1 MAGIVHDVE
10 NRSLLDEVRQQAA
23 AAAGELAEAAHLRRG
38 QIVVVGCST
47 SEVVGHRV
55 GSWSTPQVG
64 QAIFDGLHSVFGPM
78 GVYIAAQCC
87 EHLNR
92 ALIVEHEAV
101 PQLDIVNVVPQPKAG
116 SSFATAAY
124 QAFKHP
130 VALEEIRADAGLDIG
145 GTLIGMH
152 LKKVAVPVRL
162 AQDHIG
168 DAILLAA
175 RVRPKFIGGERAV
188 YDETL
193 KDGYP
198 EF

>member
-1 MAGIVHDVE
+1 MVGGHIGKDSSLEAAQAVYAGIAPV
-10 NRSLLDEVRQQAA
+10 LAA
-23 AAAGELAEAAHLRRG
+23 QGIWL
-38 QIVVVGCST
+38 
-47 SEVVGHRV
+47 
-55 GSWSTPQVG
+55 
-64 QAIFDGLHSVFGPM
+64 
-78 GVYIAAQCC
+78 AAQCC

-92 ALIVEHEAV
+92 AIIIEREAAERYGWEEV
-101 PQLDIVNVVPQPKAG
+101 CVVPRPHAG
-116 SSFATAAY
+116 GSWATTCWK
-124 QAFKHP
+124 QFKDP
-130 VALEEIRADAGLDIG
+130 IAVEEIRAHAGIDIG

-175 RVRPKFIGGERAV
+175 RVRPKFIGGDRAV

-198 EF
+198 AF